1 MGAHTKKLMAQRKL
15 EAQVRQARSDEK
27 NRHVIKAG
35 ANLPSQWGKVV
46 NNEKRL
52 IDNGHYMK
60 TAEGAKLDYMRERY
74 RQAKKEAGHDK
85 KLVLVKKV

>member
-15 EAQVRQARSDEK
+15 EAQMRQAKSDEK

-46 NNEKRL
+46 TNEKRL

-74 RQAKKEAGHDK
+74 RQAKKAAGHEK
-85 KLVLVKKV
+85 KLVLIKKV